1 MKKLFSGDIITL
13 GSFELTTPVMR
24 VSDPCYDRNVWCCGT
39 VDNCKVGTW
48 EAAVLRKDLVDWGSR
63 NMVLAVRFMNGG
75 PTFSAI
81 NRAVCNATGAWHEC
95 QFEVGVDSG
104 QAGFF
109 DEAHYR
115 EPHPLDKFGQ
125 HPMSGETWYM
135 TCCDA
140 TRPVPGAGTIPYGAV
155 AESGFGDGGYTAFEH
170 VDQKG
175 QVDFLLIVF
184 INEED
189 LDPADS
195 DK

>member
-1 MKKLFSGDIITL
+1 
-13 GSFELTTPVMR
+13 
-24 VSDPCYDRNVWCCGT
+24 
-39 VDNCKVGTW
+39 
-48 EAAVLRKDLVDWGSR
+48 
-63 NMVLAVRFMNGG
+63 
-75 PTFSAI
+75 
-81 NRAVCNATGAWHEC
+81 
-95 QFEVGVDSG
+95 
-104 QAGFF
+104 
-109 DEAHYR
+109 
-115 EPHPLDKFGQ
+115 
-125 HPMSGETWYM
+125 MSGETLYM